1 MTARDQEFE
10 KDKFIRLTGID
21 ETTLTEI
28 VGCDF
33 PLLPGLYMPI
43 DLQNG
48 RKFTFA
54 DVLALDLARAL
65 SDGGSPFAQEY
76 KPGLQI
82 PVARALRLVAYAGAV
97 EAYMQYEDE
106 FRHDKF
112 VSDLWFGVLGI
123 RTEYSGDEVVTA
135 HFAGPFHQIVAEM
148 TARMV
153 RDEARGLEQNDPAW
167 TLLANVSASAR
178 RLEKRVAEKA

>member
-1 MTARDQEFE
+1 M
-10 KDKFIRLTGID
+10 RLTGVD
-21 ETTLTEI
+21 DALLTEI
-28 VGCDF
+28 VNCDF

-43 DLQNG
+43 DLRNG

-54 DVLALDLARAL
+54 DALALDLARAL
-65 SDGGSPFAQEY
+65 TEGGSPFAQEY

-82 PVARALRLVAYAGAV
+82 PIARALRLVAYAGAI
-97 EAYMQYEDE
+97 EAYMQYERELRQD
-106 FRHDKF
+106 RF

-153 RDEARGLEQNDPAW
+153 RDESRGIEQTDPAW

-178 RLEKRVAEKA
+178 RLEKRVAKEA